1 MLRSCSFAHET
12 VARRY
17 PRPRR
22 DDTHAAM
29 PQFSLHIRALWR
41 GVSFAVAAIVLIA
54 PMAIAARHAEAEL
67 TLTRA
72 WPLDLSAARVGGG
85 ATFPMSSASD

>member
-1 MLRSCSFAHET
+1 
-12 VARRY
+12 
-17 PRPRR
+17 
-22 DDTHAAM
+22 
-29 PQFSLHIRALWR
+29 
-41 GVSFAVAAIVLIA
+41 VSFAVAAIVLIA